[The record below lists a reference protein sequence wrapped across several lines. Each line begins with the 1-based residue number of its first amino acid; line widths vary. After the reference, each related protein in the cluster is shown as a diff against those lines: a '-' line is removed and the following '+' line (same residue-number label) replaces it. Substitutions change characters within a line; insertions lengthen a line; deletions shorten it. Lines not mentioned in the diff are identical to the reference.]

1 MFESTGLL
9 DDVILP
15 VTGKGRTHVFNYYVI
30 PRRSA
35 HRAARRPGRRR
46 ASTPASTTRCR
57 CTCSAASAR
66 SAIRRAI
73 SRRERAAKEVLALP
87 LFPGLTTDQQEFVV
101 ASIAEFYK
109 PAKKVLDT
117 KRAPRG
123 AI

>member
-1 MFESTGLL
+1 LL

-30 PRRSA
+30 RVDQRTEL
-35 HRAARRPGRRR
+35 RAALKEKGVDSGIYYPV
-46 ASTPASTTRCR
+46 PLHLQRCF
-57 CTCSAASAR
+57 R
-66 SAIRRAI
+66 SLGYQEGDLPEA
-73 SRRERAAKEVLALP
+73 ERAAKEVLALP